1 MTDRY
6 EATVQQEEYMKYAR
20 EGYGMLQNWMAN
32 QVLRISTGMRNATI
46 TTMTMPMRSEVIVL
60 DSFDI
65 LLQTLFPLCMT
76 LVYILPILRLTSRLV
91 SEKVRFSTP

>member
-1 MTDRY
+1 
-6 EATVQQEEYMKYAR
+6 MKYAR

-32 QVLRISTGMRNATI
+32 QVLRISTGKRNATI

-65 LLQTLFPLCMT
+65 VL
-76 LVYILPILRLTSRLV
+76 
-91 SEKVRFSTP
+91 

>member
-1 MTDRY
+1 VTDRY

-32 QVLRISTGMRNATI
+32 QVLRISTGKRNATI

-60 DSFDI
+60 DSYDI
-65 LLQTLFPLCMT
+65 LL
-76 LVYILPILRLTSRLV
+76 
-91 SEKVRFSTP
+91 